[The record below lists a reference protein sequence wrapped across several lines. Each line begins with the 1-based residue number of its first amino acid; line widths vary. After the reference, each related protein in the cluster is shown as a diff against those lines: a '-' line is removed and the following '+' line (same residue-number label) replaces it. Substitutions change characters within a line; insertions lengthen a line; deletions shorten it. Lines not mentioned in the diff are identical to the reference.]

1 MNSSGHS
8 KPTYLQVDLR
18 LRKRLLAQKRCHFER
33 RGIARSRFFNR
44 YFNVRPES
52 RMSSATMTW
61 RPSISGA
68 EVLQDA
74 HDAGSLGAVAVR
86 RDGHVVH
93 FQRQLDLAGEVGHED
108 GRSAQ
113 DRHQHDAA
121 VACGVR
127 IVARDGTAHFADAVR
142 DFLLGEQHFR
152 YIVMHGCPLRCF
164 CRQHARIGAWARN
177 TERVPHAYLAWGL
190 VYHCAPVKKRRYG
203 NASPSAM
210 IFTFCTGTGTL
221 ASCSRSGSG
230 VRQAVHARRQAA
242 RTGMQAAPPRGRKS
256 ERRRGT
262 GDGEGMRDAGDGR
275 RGGHARRGG
284 RETGRACATREA
296 VGERAGAETREAEGG
311 GRAADGRRTC
321 GCTRTWNAGWST
333 LPGAGAEPQ
342 AGELRRFAE
351 PGRGTLAEGA
361 PPAGR

>member
-8 KPTYLQVDLR
+8 KPTYLQSIFACASVC
-18 LRKRLLAQKRCHFER
+18 LRKSVATSSDAGLREAQVFQQVLQRQTRIEDVFGHDDVAALDF
-33 RGIARSRFFNR
+33 
-44 YFNVRPES
+44 
-52 RMSSATMTW
+52 
-61 RPSISGA
+61 GA

-74 HDAGSLGAVAVR
+74 HDAGTLGAVAVR

-113 DRHQHDAA
+113 YRHQHDAA

-127 IVARDGTAHFADAVR
+127 IVACDGTAHFADAVR

-203 NASPSAM
+203 NASPSAT

-230 VRQAVHARRQAA
+230 VRQGALARRQAA
-242 RTGMQAAPPRGRKS
+242 DEAQSAATNASGRPCTRAGKPRGRACRP
-256 ERRRGT
+256 RRRAG
-262 GDGEGMRDAGDGR
+262 GRAKGDGR
-275 RGGHARRGG
+275 RGGHARRGRRWIKG
-284 RETGRACATREA
+284 RGRKRARRQ
-296 VGERAGAETREAEGG
+296 GAGAWEARDEAEGG
-311 GRAADGRRTC
+311 GEGRRK
-321 GCTRTWNAGWST
+321 
-333 LPGAGAEPQ
+333 
-342 AGELRRFAE
+342 RR
-351 PGRGTLAEGA
+351 GVRRGKSEAAACVSRNMT
-361 PPAGR
+361 